1 MKTLPITVG
10 TILIA
15 ALALAF
21 GSTIQY
27 GDICNTN
34 KLMGA
39 KLAPTSTVELAS
51 VSYDLI
57 KDSKVIDHAKTNTE
71 FAAEFDTIVYT
82 SEAPRSFLGALNI
95 LYNRIIV

>member
-1 MKTLPITVG
+1 MEIS
-10 TILIA
+10 A
-15 ALALAF
+15 
-21 GSTIQY
+21 IQ
-27 GDICNTN
+27 IS
-34 KLMGA
+34 LWVQ

-51 VSYDLI
+51 VSYDLV

>member
-1 MKTLPITVG
+1 MKTLTITVG

-15 ALALAF
+15 ALAF

-39 KLAPTSTVELAS
+39 KTCAN
-51 VSYDLI
+51 
-57 KDSKVIDHAKTNTE
+57 KHC
-71 FAAEFDTIVYT
+71 
-82 SEAPRSFLGALNI
+82 
-95 LYNRIIV
+95 